1 MRKFL
6 AVHGGFCLALALAAG
21 AARAQVP
28 VLPEE
33 PYPAEA
39 QVERAEAKANAA
51 STPCETELKAKR
63 GLGAA
68 CGRYHAAVPD
78 ALQRE
83 HQRFAWCNARMSE
96 TTGVPVPKACYATEN
111 GMRIPEVVGLERRV
125 SPKSWKAFDDQMARY
140 SN

>member
-6 AVHGGFCLALALAAG
+6 AVHGGLCLALTLAAG

-33 PYPAEA
+33 PYPAQA
-39 QVERAEAKANAA
+39 QVERAEAKAKAA
-51 STPCETELKAKR
+51 SSPCESELKAR
-63 GLGAA
+63 HSAGAA
-68 CGRYHAAVPD
+68 CGRYHAAVLD

-83 HQRFAWCNARMSE
+83 HQRFAWCNTRMSE
-96 TTGVPVPKACYATEN
+96 TTGVPVPKACFPTDN